1 MSVPLA
7 PRREIFG
14 WAMFDFANSSYTTVI
29 VTVVYSVVFPRMIV
43 GDAPDFRMGNLLW
56 SVALS
61 LSYALCV
68 LTVPVLGAVMDFAGH
83 RKRWLFGSYAVTVV
97 GCFGLWFGTP
107 EAVGLAMLLVVVS
120 NYAFAV
126 GESFAASFLP
136 ELGPPEA
143 LGRISGAAWGLG
155 YLGGLASTALVLF
168 GLDPVGTG
176 DLDRARLVG
185 PVTGAFFLLAAIPT
199 FLLVRE
205 RARPRPLPPGQTW
218 ASVGFGRVR
227 ETVRALGDYRDLMVF
242 FASFFFAMAGL
253 SIVIAFAFVY
263 GDQVIGWSTTTQS
276 LMFVLTQLTAA
287 GGALGFGFLQDRIG
301 DLRTY
306 AITLLVWTGT
316 VGLIAYAVPIANRL
330 GMEPEHFFLVVGCFA
345 GACMGATQSASRTL
359 VALFAPADKTG
370 EFFGLWGLF
379 GKLASILGL
388 LSLGLLQAALGLENA
403 ILVCGAFFFLAFL
416 VALRVDPARGRRRAI
431 EGAAR

>member
-7 PRREIFG
+7 PRRELFG

-61 LSYALCV
+61 ISYALCV
-68 LTVPVLGAVMDFAGH
+68 LTVPVLGAILDFAGH
-83 RKRWLFGSYAVTVV
+83 RKRWLFASYVVTVLA
-97 GCFGLWFGTP
+97 CFGLWFGTP
-107 EAVGLAMLLVVVS
+107 DAVWLAVLLVVIS
-120 NYAFAV
+120 NYAYAV
-126 GESFAASFLP
+126 GESFSSSFLP
-136 ELGPPEA
+136 ELGPPES

-155 YLGGLASTALVLF
+155 YFGGLTSTAIVLF

-176 DLDRARLVG
+176 DIERARLVG
-185 PVTGAFFLLAAIPT
+185 PATGLFFLVAALPT

-205 RARPRPLPPGQTW
+205 RAKPRALPPGETW
-218 ASVGFGRVR
+218 VSIGFGQLRR
-227 ETVRALGDYRDLMVF
+227 TLRAMGGFRDLMVF

-263 GDQVIGWSTTTQS
+263 GDQVIGWSTGTQS
-276 LMFVLTQLTAA
+276 LMFIITQLTAA
-287 GGALGFGFLQDRIG
+287 GGALAFGWLQDRIG

-306 AITLLVWTGT
+306 SLTLLIWTGT
-316 VGLIAYAVPIANRL
+316 VGLIAFAVPIANAVGL
-330 GMEPEHFFLVVGCFA
+330 APEQFFLVVGCFA
-345 GACMGATQSASRTL
+345 GACLGATQSASRTL
-359 VALFAPADKTG
+359 VALFAPADRTG

-379 GKLASILGL
+379 GKLASIFGL
-388 LSLGLLQAALGLENA
+388 LSLGFLQAALGLQNA
-403 ILVCGAFFFLAFL
+403 ILVCGAFFFVAFL
-416 VALRVDPARGRRRAI
+416 VALAVDPRRGRRAAL
-431 EGAAR
+431 GAG